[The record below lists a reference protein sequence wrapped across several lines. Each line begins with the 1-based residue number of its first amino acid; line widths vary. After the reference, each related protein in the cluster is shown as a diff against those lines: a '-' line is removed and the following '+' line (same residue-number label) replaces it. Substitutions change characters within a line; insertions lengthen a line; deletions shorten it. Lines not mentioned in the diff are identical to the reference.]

1 MIKALAPAMA
11 LALLAMPLELAR
23 ADDYAKG
30 IEAFEARRFHEARK
44 VFLALANAGDARA
57 QYRIGA
63 MYDFGIG
70 GAADHATAFE
80 WYRKS
85 AAGDN
90 ADAQYALGEHL
101 MTARDQHSNPAEAI
115 DWYRKAAAHGHLSA
129 LLLLAIC
136 YRDGTGVPPDVVMA
150 HVYASIEPAQMGK
163 IDLEERGKLSKEL
176 AAIMT
181 AEQRAESK
189 ELQLQ
194 GMADLK
200 RLPAASKS
208 GQKQGQ

>member
-1 MIKALAPAMA
+1 MKRIRVLMLTVAVLTMVPVC
-11 LALLAMPLELAR
+11 AR

-30 IEAFEARRFHEARK
+30 MEAYEARNFDKARK
-44 VFLALANAGDARA
+44 IFRALAKAGDARA

-63 MYDFGIG
+63 MYDLGLG

-80 WYRKS
+80 WYLKS

-115 DWYRKAAAHGHLSA
+115 AWYRKAATHGRLQA
-129 LLLLAIC
+129 FLMLAIS
-136 YRDGTGVPPDVVMA
+136 YRDGAGVPKDLVLA
-150 HVYASIEPAQMGK
+150 HVFASAHVRAWGK
-163 IDLEERGKLSKEL
+163 LDLVERDKLSKEL
-176 AAIMT
+176 AAILT
-181 AEQRAESK
+181 EEQRAESD

-200 RLPAASKS
+200 RLPASSKS
-208 GQKQGQ
+208 GQK